1 MRFTPLALIILAV
14 GPLAA
19 LAAPAPAPSD
29 NQENAALSCPSGAKI
44 NCGGCNG
51 TSCKIGFN
59 NYPCDE
65 GKCTAQSGGGD
76 GASCWDTNLGGTRHI
91 VCPGRG

>member
-1 MRFTPLALIILAV
+1 MRFTPLLFTLLAAS
-14 GPLAA
+14 PLAT
-19 LAAPAPAPSD
+19 LAAPAPSE
-29 NQENAALSCPSGAKI
+29 NNENAALSCPSGAKI
-44 NCGGCNG
+44 HCGGCNG
-51 TSCKIGFN
+51 TSCMIGFT

-76 GASCWDTNLGGTRHI
+76 GASCWDNNLGGKRHI